1 MGLAAK
7 GLFILSILGTNSF
20 AFAEPMRSGTGRI
33 LLFSLLVAIAAGAA
47 EVAASQTLAGPAAG
61 DMADDVIKVRMEPG
75 ASLRGISEK
84 YLKNPD
90 LWPVILR
97 LNGIE
102 SITDLAEGRELLLP
116 GSQVRLSTTA
126 LDTSLVEIQKANEA
140 GAQLF
145 APVLI
150 RNAIDFRDQ
159 AVVEHRNG
167 SYQQSIAFSSKS
179 IGRADAARAK
189 SEEQRDVEAEAR
201 LSDRQ
206 GWVEGQK
213 TSENGWTE
221 RELDAVLNE
230 QEKLRTLSA
239 STAQVVFRD
248 ASRFRLNPNS
258 QAVIQRMRD
267 DPLKRRK
274 EAQISLVEGDFYAL
288 LAPESDR
295 SRLEVNLANVDAKI
309 DSGSFWVSQ
318 DQDGAKFSNYDAK
331 PVAIVSGEDTLVLGR
346 NEGAVVRAGEA
357 PKEKVA
363 VIGRLTLSEPADNAI
378 VFGTH
383 VRLSW
388 QGVDDGH
395 GYWVEIAFDPLFD
408 RMAESL
414 WNVPQSRTDD
424 IGLAP
429 GTYYWRV
436 AALDALGLPGQMSV
450 AQKFELINDSAPPY
464 LQIRTPQPD
473 AIMREAAVTVSG
485 ETEAGAAVFVD
496 GEVADVDGSGRFFMT
511 IASKDGRNDLTIVAR
526 DAAGNETTR
535 RLAFTYL
542 ADRQRDIVYD
552 AAIPRDGTGRFLTA
566 GRELG
571 LSGTVTEEA
580 KVSVL
585 GGNGAPRSEAYADA
599 TGRFTLNVPLEAT
612 EETFGIV
619 VTTVSGYAYR
629 ETIEALASDQPP
641 RFRLSE
647 PPPAITSNP
656 RLDLAIE
663 AESGTILRV
672 NGMSPETGD
681 GEAVFH
687 LDLKQGANL
696 VEIVGT
702 NAVGLVTIEKYTV
715 VFDTV
720 KPEMTAK
727 EITAKDLGDTAMLSI
742 RVAARDDTGLA
753 LTSRFRVLANGAER
767 SGILRYSK
775 ADKSYRGMIEIP
787 RQADGSVPD
796 VVVELADVAGNINE
810 VTVSR

>member
-1 MGLAAK
+1 MSTVGRD
-7 GLFILSILGTNSF
+7 SF
-20 AFAEPMRSGTGRI
+20 AFAEPMRSGAGRI
-33 LLFSLLVAIAAGAA
+33 LLFSLLVAVVAGTAGIAS
-47 EVAASQTLAGPAAG
+47 SQTPAAPVAN

-75 ASLRGISEK
+75 SSLRGISEK
-84 YLKNPD
+84 YLKDPD

-102 SITDLAEGRELLLP
+102 NITDVTEGRELLLP
-116 GSQVRLSTTA
+116 GNEVRLSTTA

-145 APVLI
+145 APILI

-159 AVVEHRNG
+159 AVVQHRNG
-167 SYQQSIAFSSKS
+167 AYQQSISLSSQS
-179 IGRADAARAK
+179 IGRADAARTK

-318 DQDGAKFSNYDAK
+318 DQDSAKFSNYDAK
-331 PVAIVSGEDTLVLGR
+331 PVAIVSGDDTLVLGR

-363 VIGRLTLSEPADNAI
+363 VIGRLALSEPADNAV
-378 VFGTH
+378 VFGTQ

-388 QGVDDGH
+388 QGVDDGR
-395 GYWVEIAFDPLFD
+395 GYWVEVAFDPLFD
-408 RMAESL
+408 KMAESL
-414 WNVPQSRTDD
+414 WNVPQNRTDD

-450 AQKFELINDSAPPY
+450 ARKFELINDSAPPY
-464 LQIRTPQPD
+464 LQIRTPEPG
-473 AIMREAAVTVSG
+473 AILREAAVTVSG

-496 GEVADVDGSGRFFMT
+496 GEVADVDGSGRFFVT
-511 IASKDGRNDLTIVAR
+511 ISGKSGANNLTVVAR

-535 RLAFTYL
+535 RLAFTYV
-542 ADRQRDIVYD
+542 ADQRRDIVYD
-552 AAIPRDGTGRFLTA
+552 ASLPRDATGRFLTA
-566 GRELG
+566 ARELG
-571 LSGTVTEEA
+571 LSGTVTEQA

-585 GGNGAPRSEAYADA
+585 GSDGAPRSEAYADA
-599 TGRFTLNVPLEAT
+599 TGRFTLNVPLQAA
-612 EETFGIV
+612 EEKLAVV

-629 ETIEALASDQPP
+629 EPIEVLVSDRPP
-641 RFRLSE
+641 HFRLTE
-647 PPPAITSNP
+647 PPPAITSTP

-663 AESGTILRV
+663 ADPGTILRV
-672 NGMSPETGD
+672 NGVTPETGD
-681 GEAVFH
+681 GKVRFH

-720 KPEMTAK
+720 KPEMTGN
-727 EITAKDLGDTAMLSI
+727 EITAKDLGDTEMLSI
-742 RVAARDDTGLA
+742 RVAAQDDTGLA
-753 LTSRFRVLANGAER
+753 LTSRFTVRVGDAER

-787 RQADGSVPD
+787 RRKDGSAPD

-810 VTVSR
+810 VTLSR

>member
-1 MGLAAK
+1 
-7 GLFILSILGTNSF
+7 
-20 AFAEPMRSGTGRI
+20 MRGGTGRI
-33 LLFSLLVAIAAGAA
+33 LLFSLLVAAVAGTAGI
-47 EVAASQTLAGPAAG
+47 AASQTPAAPVAN

-84 YLKNPD
+84 YLKDPD

-145 APVLI
+145 APILI

-159 AVVEHRNG
+159 AVVQHRNG
-167 SYQQSIAFSSKS
+167 AYQQSISLSSKS
-179 IGRADAARAK
+179 IGRADAARAR
-189 SEEQRDVEAEAR
+189 SEEKRDIEAEAR

-213 TSENGWTE
+213 VSENGWTE

-388 QGVDDGH
+388 RGVDDGH

-414 WNVPQSRTDD
+414 WNMPQSRTDD

-436 AALDALGLPGQMSV
+436 AALDAHGLPGQMSV

-511 IASKDGRNDLTIVAR
+511 IASKEGRNDLTVVAR

-552 AAIPRDGTGRFLTA
+552 AAIPRDDTGRFLTA

-585 GGNGAPRSEAYADA
+585 GDNGAPRSETYADA

-612 EETFGIV
+612 QETLVVV

-629 ETIEALASDQPP
+629 ETIEALVSDQPP
-641 RFRLSE
+641 HFRLSD

-656 RLDLAIE
+656 RLDLAVE
-663 AESGTILRV
+663 AEPGTILRV
-672 NGMSPETGD
+672 NGMPPETGD
-681 GEAVFH
+681 GKTHFH

-720 KPEMTAK
+720 KPEMTA
-727 EITAKDLGDTAMLSI
+727 EEVTTKDLGDTAMLSI

-753 LTSRFRVLANGAER
+753 LTSRFRVRAGSAER

-775 ADKSYRGMIEIP
+775 ADRSYRGMIEIP
-787 RQADGSVPD
+787 RQADGPVPD

-810 VTVSR
+810 VTLSR